1 MICPTALT
9 VAGSDSGGNAGIQAD
24 LRAFHIFGVHGCTV
38 ITALTAQNP
47 NAVSGIFPVDPAFVT
62 AQLDAVLP
70 VYAVAAVK
78 TGMLF
83 SPGIIHAVAESF
95 RKYKPAHIVADPVMV
110 ATSGAKLL
118 DDEAIDVLVSD
129 LLPQV
134 SLITP
139 NLPEAGVLCGHIPAS
154 SSEMVAAAEKLSVRF
169 NTSVLI
175 KGGHD
180 SSDLAQDVLCT
191 PGGVFS
197 LSSPRIK
204 NPVSTHGTG
213 CSLSAALT
221 ASLACGNPLLEAVVE
236 AKAYVFE
243 AIRSGVFVGEK
254 AGVMGMPRRLPV
266 EVVRV
271 ERL

>member
-1 MICPTALT
+1 MICPAALT

-47 NAVSGIFPVDPAFVT
+47 NAVSGILPVDPVFVT
-62 AQLDAVLP
+62 AQLEAVFP
-70 VYAVAAVK
+70 VYAIKAVK

-83 SPGIIHAVAESF
+83 SAEIIRAVAESF
-95 RKYKPAHIVADPVMV
+95 RKYKPTYVVADPVMI

-118 DDEAIDVLVSD
+118 NDQAIDALVSD

-139 NLPEAGVLCGHIPAS
+139 NLPETGVLCGHTPAN
-154 SSEMVAAAEKLSVRF
+154 SSEMIAAAEKLAARF

-180 SSDLAQDVLCT
+180 SSETAQDVLYT
-191 PGGVFS
+191 TEGVFS

-204 NPVSTHGTG
+204 EPVSTHGTG

-221 ASLACGNPLLEAVVE
+221 ASLACGPSTTQRLLPMLSP
-236 AKAYVFE
+236 
-243 AIRSGVFVGEK
+243 I
-254 AGVMGMPRRLPV
+254 
-266 EVVRV
+266 
-271 ERL
+271 